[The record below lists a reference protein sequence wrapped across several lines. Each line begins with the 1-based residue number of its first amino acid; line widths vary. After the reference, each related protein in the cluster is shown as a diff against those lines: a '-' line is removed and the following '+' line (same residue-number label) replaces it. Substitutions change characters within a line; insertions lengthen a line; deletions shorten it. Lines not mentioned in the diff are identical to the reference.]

1 MYMFKVQEM
10 YISSSIRVLQRVC
23 HLNIYKNLLSLRC
36 NRITY
41 PLSVEG
47 FDPQSF
53 MQPLINE
60 YGLSPVLDVSQ
71 KFGISLTL
79 SLRDQM
85 TLVSHIS
92 GEIFSRFQPRIGKII
107 YHGDIICDTLSNLLK
122 QIFRLQCLG

>member
-10 YISSSIRVLQRVC
+10 YISSPIRVLQRVS

-71 KFGISLTL
+71 KFGISL
-79 SLRDQM
+79 SLLHVFKTIAKQKRQ
-85 TLVSHIS
+85 S
-92 GEIFSRFQPRIGKII
+92 ESRKRLKKPSIGKIQKNSSQRRS
-107 YHGDIICDTLSNLLK
+107 DVQKSDLLEMRK
-122 QIFRLQCLG
+122 SF